1 MYLSSKHIFTGL
13 SRFIIFYLED
23 ICTKISNSLNPD
35 ILERYHF
42 DRTISLSEQYGKIDN
57 PEENLVYQ
65 NPHLYDLFIRL
76 KNSYKSLILDI
87 ISMDQRL
94 FEKLNQP
101 DEEDKRKTLMLISN
115 DKKFLNTL
123 KKIKEEINNQT
134 DKLLYL

>member
-13 SRFIIFYLED
+13 SRFIVFYLED
-23 ICTKISNSLNPD
+23 ICTKISNSLNPE

-42 DRTISLSEQYGKIDN
+42 DRTIPLSEQYGKIDN

-87 ISMDQRL
+87 ISWIKRYL
-94 FEKLNQP
+94 KNSNQP
-101 DEEDKRKTLMLISN
+101 DEEDKIKTLMLISK
-115 DKKFLNTL
+115 DKKFMNTF
-123 KKIKEEINNQT
+123 KKIKEQINNSNN
-134 DKLLYL
+134 KLLYL